1 MATQAHRLGRL
12 MDARLLRRNF
22 VLHAAVRGRL
32 SELSTV
38 DVVDAD
44 ADVDATMEYLVASY
58 FKAPL

>member
-1 MATQAHRLGRL
+1 

-38 DVVDAD
+38 DVVGVDVD
-44 ADVDATMEYLVASY
+44 ADVDATAEHLVSS
-58 FKAPL
+58 